1 MYITPM
7 IQFELMEQTP
17 RAITWEAPE
26 HNHTEKGG
34 DWFFA
39 FTIIF
44 IAIVLS
50 AILFGNT
57 LFALLMGIA
66 GLTLAISVSKR
77 PRIVPFAVTVRGV
90 RINEEVH
97 TYASLESYC
106 IDEDDP
112 KGPQLLVRSK
122 RRFMPLLV
130 MPLPPDHID
139 DIDDILKS
147 SLPEEHLEEPLF
159 IKVLEIFGF

>member
-1 MYITPM
+1 
-7 IQFELMEQTP
+7 MEQTP

-44 IAIVLS
+44 VAIVVS

-57 LFALLMGIA
+57 LFALLMGVA
-66 GLTLAISVSKR
+66 GLALAISAARR
-77 PRIVPFAVTVRGV
+77 PAIVPYAVTVRGV
-90 RINEEVH
+90 RINDEIH
-97 TYASLESYC
+97 TYASLEAFS

-112 KGPQLLVRSK
+112 KGPQLLVLSK
-122 RRFMPLLV
+122 RYFMPILV
-130 MPLPPDHID
+130 IPIPPEYID
-139 DIDDILKS
+139 DIEDIIRTK
-147 SLPEEHLEEPLF
+147 LPETHLEEPLF